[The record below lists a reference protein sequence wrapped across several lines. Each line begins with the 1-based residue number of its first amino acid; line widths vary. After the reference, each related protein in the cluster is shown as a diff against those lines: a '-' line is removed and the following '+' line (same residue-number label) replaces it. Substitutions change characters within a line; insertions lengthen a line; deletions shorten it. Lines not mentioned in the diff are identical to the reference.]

1 MMNSVLFGIVFAV
14 FLSRIAPGTVGLAV
28 TGMVYVAAIREEA
41 AQWVIRGTA
50 MNVEGLVAPRSPHS
64 GRSSRIR
71 SSSPR

>member
-41 AQWVIRGTA
+41 AQWVIAG
-50 MNVEGLVAPRSPHS
+50 PP
-64 GRSSRIR
+64 
-71 SSSPR
+71 